1 MNETS
6 ATFIGSEVER
16 RKWKQTEKE
25 YKTNGITGNHKNV
38 HLRVQ
43 TTDSVDDKCNKL
55 QRIISFRKA
64 FDLIRKA
71 KGDVES
77 CWVPV

>member
-25 YKTNGITGNHKNV
+25 DKTNGITGNHKNV

-43 TTDSVDDKCNKL
+43 TVLMKNVINSNV
-55 QRIISFRKA
+55 SFPLERP
-64 FDLIRKA
+64 LI
-71 KGDVES
+71 
-77 CWVPV
+77 

>member
-6 ATFIGSEVER
+6 ATFIGSEVEH

-43 TTDSVDDKCNKL
+43 TVLMINVINSNV
-55 QRIISFRKA
+55 SFPLERP
-64 FDLIRKA
+64 LI
-71 KGDVES
+71 
-77 CWVPV
+77 

>member
-25 YKTNGITGNHKNV
+25 DKTNGITGNHKNV
-38 HLRVQ
+38 HVRVQ
-43 TTDSVDDKCNKL
+43 TVLMKNVINSNL
-55 QRIISFRKA
+55 SFPLERP
-64 FDLIRKA
+64 LI
-71 KGDVES
+71 
-77 CWVPV
+77 